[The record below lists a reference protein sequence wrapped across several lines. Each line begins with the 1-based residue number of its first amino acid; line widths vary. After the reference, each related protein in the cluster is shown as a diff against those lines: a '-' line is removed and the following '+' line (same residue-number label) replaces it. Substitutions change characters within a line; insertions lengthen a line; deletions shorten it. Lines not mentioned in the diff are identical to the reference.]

1 MPHCLLCF
9 QSNYPV
15 YSLSG
20 FVSLAVTT
28 KRGIVMKKQESTENN
43 PKSDAVAVTEFATL
57 FALVSRLSGALDSAI
72 TGKDRSVLVNEL
84 SQLSVDNLPEQ
95 EKAPTAEALRRALVT
110 LKRD

>member
-1 MPHCLLCF
+1 MSKLEKNPT
-9 QSNYPV
+9 SD
-15 YSLSG
+15 S
-20 FVSLAVTT
+20 VT
-28 KRGIVMKKQESTENN
+28 
-43 PKSDAVAVTEFATL
+43 VTEFSTL

-95 EKAPTAEALRRALVT
+95 EKPVTAEALKRALAT

>member
-1 MPHCLLCF
+1 MSKLEKN
-9 QSNYPV
+9 ST
-15 YSLSG
+15 SDS
-20 FVSLAVTT
+20 VS
-28 KRGIVMKKQESTENN
+28 
-43 PKSDAVAVTEFATL
+43 VTEFSTL

-95 EKAPTAEALRRALVT
+95 EKPVTAEALKRALAT